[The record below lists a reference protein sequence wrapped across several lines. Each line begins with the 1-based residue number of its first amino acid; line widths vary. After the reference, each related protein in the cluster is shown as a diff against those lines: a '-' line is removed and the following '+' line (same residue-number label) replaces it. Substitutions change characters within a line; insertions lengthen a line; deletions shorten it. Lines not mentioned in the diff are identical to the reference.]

1 MGIFKSTGVKIL
13 VVDDEPSVVDVF
25 SQYLTGAGYRVQ
37 SAANGKEALDVF
49 KKDQFQ
55 LVITDIEMPEIDG
68 MALIDRIKA
77 VNKDVVVIVVTGYGT
92 IERAV
97 EAIKKGAYDF
107 LEKPL
112 SFKALDMVVNRALE
126 RYFIYK
132 NLRMFRT
139 LFILMVTVLPVVLLT
154 GVVLGHFLGK

>member
-1 MGIFKSTGVKIL
+1 VGIFKSTGVKIL

-97 EAIKKGAYDF
+97 EAMKKGAYDF

-132 NLRMFRT
+132 KLRMFRT
-139 LFILMVTVLPVVLLT
+139 LFFMLVTVLPVVLLT
-154 GVVLGHFLGK
+154 GAVLGHFLGK

>member
-1 MGIFKSTGVKIL
+1 MTFYNSSGANIL
-13 VVDDEPSVVDVF
+13 VVDDEPSVVKIF
-25 SQYLTGAGYRVQ
+25 TEYLSLAGYTVQ

-49 KKDQFQ
+49 KTNRFQ

-77 VNKDVVVIVVTGYGT
+77 VNKHAVIIVVTGYGT

-112 SFKALDMVVNRALE
+112 TLKALDMVVNRALE
-126 RYFIYK
+126 RYFIHK

-139 LFILMVTVLPVVLLT
+139 LFFMLVTVLPVVLLT

>member
-1 MGIFKSTGVKIL
+1 MSFLSSSGAKIL
-13 VVDDEPSVVDVF
+13 VVDDEPSVVKVF
-25 SQYLTGAGYRVQ
+25 SEYLTQVGYTVQ
-37 SAANGKEALDVF
+37 SAANGKQALEVF
-49 KKDQFQ
+49 KKDHFQ

-68 MALIDRIKA
+68 MALIDKIKA
-77 VNKDVVVIVVTGYGT
+77 VNKHTVVIVVTGYGT

-112 SFKALDMVVNRALE
+112 NFKALDMVVHRALE

-139 LFILMVTVLPVVLLT
+139 LFFMLVTVLPVVLLT
-154 GVVLGHFLGK
+154 GVVLGHFFSK

>member
-1 MGIFKSTGVKIL
+1 VGIFKSTGVKIL

>member
-1 MGIFKSTGVKIL
+1 MSFFNSNGANIL
-13 VVDDEPSVVDVF
+13 VVDDEPSVVDVY
-25 SQYLTGAGYRVQ
+25 SQYLTRAGYKVQ

-49 KKDQFQ
+49 KKDHFQ

-68 MALIDRIKA
+68 MALLDKIKA
-77 VNKDVVVIVVTGYGT
+77 VDKYVVVIMVTGYGT

-97 EAIKKGAYDF
+97 EAFKKGAYDF

-112 SFKALDMVVNRALE
+112 NLKALDMAVNRALE

-132 NLRMFRT
+132 NLQRFRV
-139 LFILMVTVLPVVLLT
+139 LFFMLVTVVTLVLLT
-154 GVVLGHFLGK
+154 GVELGHFFSK

>member
-132 NLRMFRT
+132 KLRMFRT
-139 LFILMVTVLPVVLLT
+139 LFFMLVTVLPVVLLT
-154 GVVLGHFLGK
+154 GAVLGHFLGK